1 MKLLLLLL
9 ILPTTL
15 FCQKIKVNAID
26 KFTNQKII
34 ETDSKHL
41 RAGFSCGISVSYRA
55 VDTFLLIKIV
65 GYGCGVG
72 VIGRNEKFI
81 FLLSDKSTVT
91 VKSKGIQDYTI
102 RSSTMATVRS
112 YSHEYY
118 ITKEDIKKLSET
130 TVESVRT
137 YSTDG
142 YEDIEIKKKD
152 GLMELSKIFLQAVT
166 K

>member
-9 ILPTTL
+9 LPTTL

-26 KFTNQKII
+26 KFTNEKII
-34 ETDSKHL
+34 ETDSKYL
-41 RAGFSCGISVSYRA
+41 RMGFSCGMSAAYRSVDS
-55 VDTFLLIKIV
+55 FLLIRID

-72 VIGRNEKFI
+72 VVGKDEKFI

-91 VKSKGIQDYTI
+91 VKSKGVQDYKI
-102 RSSTMATVRS
+102 GSGSISQNS

-130 TVESVRT
+130 TIENTRAY
-137 YSTDG
+137 YSNA
-142 YEDIEIKKKD
+142 YEDIEIKKTD
-152 GLMELSKIFLQAVT
+152 GLIELSKIFLQAIT